1 MPSPLLQLIYIKL
14 CIAHQA
20 SAISSRIETRF
31 CHRKRFVVMS
41 RVATVRAVFFVC
53 WIICK
58 SLVNRFKDP
67 DAKEKGQMGNCATY
81 EEHKLGRTVLLL

>member
-1 MPSPLLQLIYIKL
+1 MG
-14 CIAHQA
+14 
-20 SAISSRIETRF
+20 
-31 CHRKRFVVMS
+31 VVTS
-41 RVATVRAVFFVC
+41 LHRVATVRAVFFVC

>member
-1 MPSPLLQLIYIKL
+1 
-14 CIAHQA
+14 
-20 SAISSRIETRF
+20 
-31 CHRKRFVVMS
+31 MS

-58 SLVNRFKDP
+58 SLVNRFKYP